1 MFETEQLTIK
11 QAALLTGKDE
21 KTIRRWITVQKRL
34 PVEKDRKG
42 RYLVARLDIERIMRE
57 DEAVPLAYD
66 EERIAALERRVS
78 DLEQKL
84 ERMES
89 HPITPPRRPP
99 RIPYTTEAPG
109 ERLPGGYV
117 PIYDLVKEHGL
128 VRQRQAIIRHMAPWI
143 KQGHWKREGHA
154 VEKALD
160 QEGVREFMRRYGAQ
174 E

>member
-57 DEAVPLAYD
+57 DEAIPLAYD
-66 EERIAALERRVS
+66 EARLAALERRVS

-84 ERMES
+84 ERLEIR
-89 HPITPPRRPP
+89 PITRILRPS
-99 RIPYTTEAPG
+99 RAEYITEAPAPG
-109 ERLPGGYV
+109 EPLPDGYV
-117 PIYDLVKEHGL
+117 PIYDLIKEHGL
-128 VRQRQAIIRHMAPWI
+128 V
-143 KQGHWKREGHA
+143 
-154 VEKALD
+154 
-160 QEGVREFMRRYGAQ
+160 
-174 E
+174 